1 MKQGSNRRPRPRGHS
16 NNKRPNSGGRNSY
29 DSTGPAG
36 KVRGTAQQV
45 LEKYQALG
53 RDATS
58 AGDRIAAESY
68 FQFAEHYYR
77 IVNADGAAANANA
90 NTNNTAQ
97 NSDRNRQEQQD
108 QPDIQ
113 EVPIVEVNPEPV
125 EDLSLSDPK
134 AQPDVSDDQPTAA
147 IEPVPIFSEQAPDAE
162 EKAPKAPRRRR
173 ARAKVD
179 APKPDAAE

>member
-1 MKQGSNRRPRPRGHS
+1 MKQGSSRRPRPRGHS

-77 IVNADGAAANANA
+77 IVNTDGGTDSGN
-90 NTNNTAQ
+90 NNTAAQ
-97 NSDRNRQEQQD
+97 NSNNQHQS
-108 QPDIQ
+108 QPEVQ
-113 EVPIVEVNPEPV
+113 EVSVVEVVPEPV
-125 EDLSLSDPK
+125 EDLSNP
-134 AQPDVSDDQPTAA
+134 APDVQPQAIEKQSTAA
-147 IEPVPIFSEQAPDAE
+147 VIEPVPIFDGQAPEVE
-162 EKAPKAPRRRR
+162 EEAPKAPRRRR

-179 APKPDAAE
+179 TPKPDAAE